1 MPILRKI
8 KSHLSNEEKFSKD
21 SEDVDVKQLYQ
32 KYGRTTFISSVVAK
46 LNVIRIGLLNE
57 FLSRFRGLT
66 IEILWTTIFD
76 PRLRTLKHLSYL
88 EREEAKTI
96 LIEQVE
102 EVLQSQEPKTS
113 ELATETSATMGDDAF
128 DIFDSPMRNTEDTE
142 AEEKDNED
150 VLAQK
155 RILIQISAR
164 REVENYLDHTI
175 IVSPH
180 VNSLNWWR
188 ENMYRF
194 PHIAVLARK
203 WLCVTATSTPSER
216 VFSDCGLG
224 LTAQRSRLKGYI
236 LRDQV
241 MIRRNTGCVNITHND
256 IETFFSKKKKS

>member
-66 IEILWTTIFD
+66 IEILWTTMFD

-102 EVLQSQEPKTS
+102 EVLLSDEPKTS
-113 ELATETSATMGDDAF
+113 ELATETSASMGDDAF

-150 VLAQK
+150 VLA
-155 RILIQISAR
+155 
-164 REVENYLDHTI
+164 
-175 IVSPH
+175 
-180 VNSLNWWR
+180 
-188 ENMYRF
+188 
-194 PHIAVLARK
+194 
-203 WLCVTATSTPSER
+203 
-216 VFSDCGLG
+216 
-224 LTAQRSRLKGYI
+224 
-236 LRDQV
+236 
-241 MIRRNTGCVNITHND
+241 
-256 IETFFSKKKKS
+256 